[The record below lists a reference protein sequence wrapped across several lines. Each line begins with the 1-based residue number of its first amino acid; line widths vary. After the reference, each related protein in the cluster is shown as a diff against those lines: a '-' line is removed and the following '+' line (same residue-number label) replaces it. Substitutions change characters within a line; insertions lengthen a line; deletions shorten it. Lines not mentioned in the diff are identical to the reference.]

1 MNVLR
6 AEMNAS
12 SLTVIA
18 LSMKRAVST
27 TYTWRARLKRMNIK
41 RFFVDVRT
49 WDYSLDISSGESQ
62 NDLLLTYKFKIR
74 AN

>member
-12 SLTVIA
+12 SLIVIA

-27 TYTWRARLKRMNIK
+27 TCTWRARLKRMNIK